1 MFKYENTTRLN
12 VETPNLDVQDVET
25 PKLGVST
32 DTIIIP
38 RGIYHRP
45 RYGDCY

>member
-12 VETPNLDVQDVET
+12 VETPN
-25 PKLGVST
+25 LGVST